1 MINSYLRP
9 HNTPILLIPGT
20 IIDVFRMFST
30 SYIPPFLPFI
40 ISQLPS
46 YYEYY
51 LEKSINSSKDKPL
64 LVLAHFGNNAFYAKR
79 ISKKLKIPLFVYFYG
94 FDVTVL
100 LKKCP
105 KYYTY
110 IERDIEAGFVT
121 SYYLCQRLLEY
132 NFNRP
137 IYLNRLGLDL
147 TRYIFNPECA
157 SISNRRT
164 VTVISVGRL
173 VEVKGHEYLI
183 AACNILIKKG
193 YNVKTIIIGD
203 GPRKNILSNLIK
215 KLGLSDRVKL
225 IGRLPHEEVLKYL
238 YNSNI
243 FVFPSISCRDGSTEA
258 LGYACVEAM
267 ACGLPV
273 VASNVG
279 GIPEYVINDQTGL
292 LVEQRSP
299 KQIAEA
305 IEELINNPKK
315 AKRLSRNARK
325 IVEHMF
331 DISRN
336 ISKLELTFLKYISE

>member
-1 MINSYLRP
+1 M
-9 HNTPILLIPGT
+9 
-20 IIDVFRMFST
+20 
-30 SYIPPFLPFI
+30 
-40 ISQLPS
+40 
-46 YYEYY
+46 
-51 LEKSINSSKDKPL
+51 
-64 LVLAHFGNNAFYAKR
+64 
-79 ISKKLKIPLFVYFYG
+79 
-94 FDVTVL
+94 
-100 LKKCP
+100 
-105 KYYTY
+105 
-110 IERDIEAGFVT
+110 
-121 SYYLCQRLLEY
+121 
-132 NFNRP
+132 
-137 IYLNRLGLDL
+137 
-147 TRYIFNPECA
+147 
-157 SISNRRT
+157 
-164 VTVISVGRL
+164 
-173 VEVKGHEYLI
+173 
-183 AACNILIKKG
+183 
-193 YNVKTIIIGD
+193 KTIIIGD